1 MASLCMLDES
11 GSLSGRWE
19 LGRSPLTVGRGT
31 SADVI
36 VNDPALSRMHFLIER
51 EGQEYL
57 LKDLNS
63 QNGTWVD
70 GRRARST
77 ALHHHDCILAGRTIF
92 LFKEALEAPSP
103 LSAGGPKS

>member
-1 MASLCMLDES
+1 MLDES

-19 LGRSPLTVGRGT
+19 LGRTPLTVGRGI

-36 VNDPALSRMHFLIER
+36 VNDPALSRIHFLIER

-70 GRRARST
+70 GRRAGST
-77 ALHHHDCILAGRTIF
+77 RLHHHDCILAGRTIF
-92 LFKEALEAPSP
+92 LFKETVDSSERLTTKA
-103 LSAGGPKS
+103 